1 MIRGSSVNTK
11 IPVFIAPEP
20 NMGRV
25 AGGRTHPGN
34 STLKKYLDRYPF
46 SIYIDVFQG
55 HPGASRPFL
64 SHLRPRSQSPENR
77 ASSASSHASIQS
89 EFCANSLQP
98 AWIQ

>member
-1 MIRGSSVNTK
+1 
-11 IPVFIAPEP
+11 
-20 NMGRV
+20 MG
-25 AGGRTHPGN
+25 ARTHPGN

-98 AWIQ
+98 AWIQWFRTACGVLVTLRGRKDEGGRP